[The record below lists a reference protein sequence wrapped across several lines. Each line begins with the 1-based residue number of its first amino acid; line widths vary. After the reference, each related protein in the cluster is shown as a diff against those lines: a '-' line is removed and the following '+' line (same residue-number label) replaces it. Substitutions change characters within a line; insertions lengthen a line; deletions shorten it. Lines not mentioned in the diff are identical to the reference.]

1 MRESGQGKNV
11 GRSIWA
17 VVAGFLAVVILSI
30 GTDAGL
36 HAAGIFPGLGQRRSD
51 GLFVLATIYRTI
63 YGVVGSYITA
73 RLAPYK
79 PMKHALIGGAIGM
92 VLATIGALATWN
104 KDLGPHWYPVALIVG
119 ALPTAWVGARLH
131 LTGAKRVELEDPVN

>member
-1 MRESGQGKNV
+1 MRESGHGKNV

-36 HAAGIFPGLGQRRSD
+36 HAAGIFPGLGQRMSG

-92 VLATIGALATWN
+92 VLATIGALTTWN
-104 KDLGPHWYPVALIVG
+104 KDLGPHWYPVALVVG
-119 ALPTAWVGARLH
+119 ALPTAWVGARL
-131 LTGAKRVELEDPVN
+131 LLMGAKRVGLEDPAH

>member
-30 GTDAGL
+30 GTDASL
-36 HAAGIFPGLGQRRSD
+36 HAAGIFPELGRRMSD

-92 VLATIGALATWN
+92 VLATIGAQIGRASC
-104 KDLGPHWYPVALIVG
+104 
-119 ALPTAWVGARLH
+119 RE
-131 LTGAKRVELEDPVN
+131 RV

>member
-1 MRESGQGKNV
+1 MRESRQGKNV

-30 GTDAGL
+30 GTDASL
-36 HAAGIFPGLGQRRSD
+36 HAAGIFPELGQRMSD

-104 KDLGPHWYPVALIVG
+104 KDLAGVYCECAPETLRI
-119 ALPTAWVGARLH
+119 PTKSFH
-131 LTGAKRVELEDPVN
+131 P